1 MEVVPMSTRRVIA
14 ALGVAA
20 ALVAAGCSDD
30 DPTAAP
36 AAAGTAEQ
44 PSTDIVEV
52 VAERTVIDVR
62 TPEEFDAGH
71 VEGALNLDVQDPG
84 FDAAVSELPKD
95 GAYVV
100 YCRSGNR
107 SAAAAAR
114 MADLGFI
121 DVVDAGAFD
130 ALAAAGVPTA

>member
-1 MEVVPMSTRRVIA
+1 MSARRVIA

-20 ALVAAGCSDD
+20 ALVAAGCADD
-30 DPTAAP
+30 DTTAEP
-36 AAAGTAEQ
+36 AAAASAEQ
-44 PSTDIVEV
+44 PAADIVDAI
-52 VAERTVIDVR
+52 AERTVIDVR
-62 TPEEFDAGH
+62 TPDEFDAGH

-95 GAYVV
+95 GSYVV

-114 MADLGFI
+114 MAELGFT
-121 DVVDAGAFD
+121 DVVDAGAFES
-130 ALAAAGVPTA
+130 LVAAGVPTA

>member
-1 MEVVPMSTRRVIA
+1 MSARRVIA

-20 ALVAAGCSDD
+20 ALVAAGCADD
-30 DPTAAP
+30 DTTAEP
-36 AAAGTAEQ
+36 AAAASAEQ
-44 PSTDIVEV
+44 PAADIVDAI
-52 VAERTVIDVR
+52 AERTVIDVR
-62 TPEEFDAGH
+62 TPDEFDAGH

-95 GAYVV
+95 GSYVV

-114 MADLGFI
+114 MAELGFT
-121 DVVDAGAFD
+121 DVVDAGAFES
-130 ALAAAGVPTA
+130 LVAAGEPTA

>member
-1 MEVVPMSTRRVIA
+1 MSSRRVLA
-14 ALGVAA
+14 ALGVAV
-20 ALVAAGCSDD
+20 ALVGAGCSDD
-30 DPTAAP
+30 DPSTVAP
-36 AAAGTAEQ
+36 AATEEGEPDAG
-44 PSTDIVEV
+44 IVET
-52 VAERTVIDVR
+52 VAARTVIDVR

-71 VEGALNLDVQDPG
+71 VDGALNVDVQDPG

-95 GAYVV
+95 GSYVV

-114 MADLGFI
+114 MADLGFT
-121 DVVDAGAFD
+121 DVLDAGAFD

>member
-1 MEVVPMSTRRVIA
+1 MSSRRVIA
-14 ALGVAA
+14 ALGVAL
-20 ALVAAGCSDD
+20 ALVGAGCSDD
-30 DPTAAP
+30 EPTAAP
-36 AAAGTAEQ
+36 AETAEEGQ
-44 PSTDIVEV
+44 PSAGIVEA

-62 TPEEFDAGH
+62 TAEEFDTGH

-95 GAYVV
+95 GSCVV

-114 MADLGFI
+114 MADLGFT
-121 DVVDAGAFD
+121 DVLDAGAFD
-130 ALAAAGVPTA
+130 ALAAAGVPVA

>member
-1 MEVVPMSTRRVIA
+1 MPIRRVVA
-14 ALGVAA
+14 ALGVAV

-30 DPTAAP
+30 EPTTTAAP
-36 AAAGTAEQ
+36 AAAEEGTQGA
-44 PSTDIVEV
+44 DIVEA

-84 FDAAVSELPKD
+84 FDAAVSELPMD
-95 GAYVV
+95 GSYVV

-114 MADLGFI
+114 MADLGFT
-121 DVVDAGAFD
+121 DVLDAGAFD

>member
-1 MEVVPMSTRRVIA
+1 MSTRRVVA
-14 ALGVAA
+14 ALGVAV

-30 DPTAAP
+30 EPTTAAP
-36 AAAGTAEQ
+36 AAAEEAQQGAG
-44 PSTDIVEV
+44 IVEA

-114 MADLGFI
+114 MAELGFT
-121 DVVDAGAFD
+121 DVLDAGAFD

>member
-1 MEVVPMSTRRVIA
+1 MSTPRVLA
-14 ALGVAA
+14 ALGVAL
-20 ALVAAGCSDD
+20 ALVGAGCSDD
-30 DPTAAP
+30 EPTTAP
-36 AAAGTAEQ
+36 AATAEEGQPSAGT
-44 PSTDIVEV
+44 VEAI
-52 VAERTVIDVR
+52 AERTVIDVR
-62 TPEEFDAGH
+62 TAEEFDTGH

-95 GAYVV
+95 GSYVV

-114 MADLGFI
+114 MADLGFT
-121 DVVDAGAFD
+121 DVLDAGAFD

>member
-1 MEVVPMSTRRVIA
+1 MPIRRVVA
-14 ALGVAA
+14 ALGVAV

-30 DPTAAP
+30 EPTTTAAP
-36 AAAGTAEQ
+36 AAAEEGTQGA
-44 PSTDIVEV
+44 DIVEA

-95 GAYVV
+95 GSYVV

-114 MADLGFI
+114 MADLGFT
-121 DVVDAGAFD
+121 DVLDAGAFD

>member
-1 MEVVPMSTRRVIA
+1 MSTRRVVA
-14 ALGVAA
+14 ALAVAV

-30 DPTAAP
+30 EPTTTAAP
-36 AAAGTAEQ
+36 AAAEEAPQGA
-44 PSTDIVEV
+44 DIVEA

-62 TPEEFDAGH
+62 TAEEFDAGH

-95 GAYVV
+95 EAYVV

-114 MADLGFI
+114 MADLGFT
-121 DVVDAGAFD
+121 DVLDAGAFD